1 MANTTQN
8 IVNKSNGV
16 TKEQEEKL
24 LKQQLLKK
32 EKQQEQRLL
41 GYQTDRFI
49 IKYKDN
55 TSREKVKSKTKNNI
69 QAVQTSRNL
78 KIKQSKKSKQERVD
92 VVTTN
97 TKMDKE
103 ALLQA
108 FKNQELDSEIEYIQ
122 PDYPLSIASNDPYY
136 PYQWG
141 VYNPETIT
149 TSTYTETTVGQAVY
163 EAVYAR
169 IDANVSPAWL
179 ETEGEGIIV
188 AVIDTGIDI
197 NHEDLSMN
205 IWTNTNEI
213 DNNGIDDDGN
223 GYIDDI
229 NGWNIVNQTNQVHK
243 EDAYED
249 ERHGTHISGIIA
261 GQKDNDTGITGIAP
275 KAKIMPLTVFQD
287 GTAYTSDIIEAIA
300 YAENMGAAIVNCS
313 WGTTEENRALQEAIE
328 ESNMLFVTAAG
339 NNSINI
345 DNTPI
350 YPASY
355 TNTNII
361 TVASINK
368 NGTLSSYTNY
378 GQNTVNVAAPGEDIL
393 STLPNNQYGYTS
405 GTSMATAFVSG
416 EAALIL
422 SQNNTQSP
430 EETKEQIKASS
441 NRYTTLLNKIE
452 RGNIINCENAVN
464 NININT
470 DQIIVIPETEELS
483 VSESVYEEVYKVGT
497 YILFSIDPASIEQN
511 TETLKKQAETL
522 NILLEEMK
530 AINQLIQLV
539 KQTQQT
545 TGQIE
550 ENTQNISQNAET
562 LKIIQNE
569 INVLHQLIT
578 YTKEENNTQ
587 AKINANIEAIKEHT
601 LTLNML
607 LRELKALNEL
617 VIAQEGNVEIDCIE
631 GKIYN
636 LLFTGENLT
645 NTTGTIQYKVR
656 YNTDEIEIIDLCGLT
671 QAEET
676 TTGNIQ
682 EAGIEI
688 TEHDTTQGV
697 ITFTVDK
704 SIATGK
710 TWSGIL
716 NGIKFKAKQSGIT
729 EIETRR
735 K

>member
-1 MANTTQN
+1 
-8 IVNKSNGV
+8 
-16 TKEQEEKL
+16 
-24 LKQQLLKK
+24 
-32 EKQQEQRLL
+32 
-41 GYQTDRFI
+41 
-49 IKYKDN
+49 
-55 TSREKVKSKTKNNI
+55 
-69 QAVQTSRNL
+69 
-78 KIKQSKKSKQERVD
+78 
-92 VVTTN
+92 
-97 TKMDKE
+97 MDKK
-103 ALLQA
+103 ALLQVL
-108 FKNQELDSEIEYIQ
+108 KNQNIDSEIEYIQ
-122 PDYPLSIASNDPYY
+122 PDYPMKIASNDPYY

-149 TSTYTETTVGQAVY
+149 TTTYNETVSEAVY

-169 IDANVSPAWL
+169 IDANVPPAWN

-197 NHEDLSMN
+197 THEDLTSN
-205 IWTNTNEI
+205 IWTNTDEI
-213 DNNGIDDDGN
+213 QDNGIDDDGN

-229 NGWNIVNQTNQVHK
+229 NGWNIVEQTNQVHK
-243 EDAYED
+243 QDTYEN
-249 ERHGTHISGIIA
+249 ERHGTHIAGIIVA
-261 GQKDNDTGITGIAP
+261 ENGNDTGITGIAP

-300 YAENMGAAIVNCS
+300 YAENMGADIVNCS
-313 WGTTEENRALQEAIE
+313 WGTTEQNRALHEAIE

-345 DNTPI
+345 DNIPI

-361 TVASINK
+361 TVSSINK
-368 NGTLSSYTNY
+368 DGTLSSYTNY
-378 GQNTVNVAAPGEDIL
+378 GPNTVDVVAPGEDIL

-441 NRYTTLLNKIE
+441 SRYTTLLGKIE
-452 RGNIINCENAVN
+452 RGNIINCENAIN
-464 NININT
+464 NINLST
-470 DQIIVIPETEELS
+470 DQIIVIPETDELT
-483 VSESVYEEVYKVGT
+483 VSESVYENVYKVGS

-511 TETLKKQAETL
+511 TETLKQQAETL
-522 NILLEEMK
+522 TVLLDEMK
-530 AINQLIQLV
+530 VINQLIQLV
-539 KQTQQT
+539 KQTKQT
-545 TGQIE
+545 TGTIDT
-550 ENTQNISQNAET
+550 NTQRIGENAEA

-578 YTKEENNTQ
+578 YTKQENNTQ
-587 AKINANIEAIKEHT
+587 AKINANMEAIKEHT

-636 LLFTGENLT
+636 LLFTGENLI
-645 NTTGTIQYKVR
+645 NNTGTIQYRVK
-656 YNTDEIEIIDLCGLT
+656 YNTDEIEIIDLCGIS

-676 TTGNIQ
+676 TIGVIQ

-688 TEHDTTQGV
+688 TQYDPTEGV
-697 ITFTVDK
+697 ITFTVNKD
-704 SIATGK
+704 ITTGK

-716 NGIKFKAKQSGIT
+716 NGIKFKAKRTGIA